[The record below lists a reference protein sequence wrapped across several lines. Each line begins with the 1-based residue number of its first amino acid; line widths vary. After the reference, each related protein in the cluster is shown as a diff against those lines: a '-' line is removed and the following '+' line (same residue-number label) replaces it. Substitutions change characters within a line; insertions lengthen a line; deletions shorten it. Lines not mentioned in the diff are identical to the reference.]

1 MQLAQHSFIVSQG
14 LLQSKDMVY
23 IKSHSADTDTSI
35 PRNLTLDV
43 TKVDADRELGRGIS
57 ASVGGSATATAG
69 IMVDDDADCRC
80 ALELRRG
87 RDSGFDPETG
97 TGRNLVAEPEP
108 ARTRALLV
116 GLEDGLGAEGR
127 SCGTESAESS
137 HTFGGP
143 ECGPR
148 RLRIDKK
155 CSQS

>member
-1 MQLAQHSFIVSQG
+1 MRFAALV
-14 LLQSKDMVY
+14 LV
-23 IKSHSADTDTSI
+23 ADTSEDPEDSSNERFGERRYSCAYK
-35 PRNLTLDV
+35 PGGNDGNV
-43 TKVDADRELGRGIS
+43 GGDADRELGRGIS
-57 ASVGGSATATAG
+57 AGVGGSATVG

-87 RDSGFDPETG
+87 RDSGFGPETG

-116 GLEDGLGAEGR
+116 GLEDGLGADGR
-127 SCGTESAESS
+127 SSGTESAESS
-137 HTFGGP
+137 HTFGRP

-148 RLRIDKK
+148 RLRIDEK